1 MKSASF
7 AFLKRKSMANL
18 ILDPQSTLPQ
28 VAEAVEKFLKKAGFS
43 VASQD
48 LSRPWGGF
56 FVLEEAQIRNFKN
69 TFFPEVQLS
78 EEQFSQK
85 LSPKFL
91 LVAPGARLSWQYH
104 FRRAELWN
112 LVAGDAAICRSM
124 DDNQG
129 EVDSLVAGEVIS
141 LAQGERHRLI
151 GASAWGVVAEIW
163 MHSDPGFPSDESDIV
178 RLQDDYAR
186 N

>member
-1 MKSASF
+1 MAS
-7 AFLKRKSMANL
+7 L
-18 ILDPQSTLPQ
+18 ILNPQSSLLQ
-28 VAEAVEKFLKKAGFS
+28 VAEAVENFLKEAGFTVS
-43 VASQD
+43 SKD

-56 FVLEEAQIRNFKN
+56 FVLEETQIRGFKN

-112 LVAGDAAICRSM
+112 LVAGDAAICRSL

-129 EVDSLVAGEVIS
+129 QVDTLVIGEVIS

-151 GASAWGVVAEIW
+151 GTSSWGVVAEIW
-163 MHSDPGFPSDESDIV
+163 MHSDSAHPSDESDIV
-178 RLQDDYAR
+178 RVQDDYAR